1 MADEPTLGEI
11 NRSVQDVKNELRAMR
26 GELVRGDVYTANRS
40 ADDLRIRAVEADL
53 KRIEDDRSAMRR
65 LVYGAIFSAAG
76 SVVVT
81 GIIAVANNKP

>member
-40 ADDLRIRAVEADL
+40 TDDLRLRAVEADL

-65 LVYGAIFSAAG
+65 LVYGAMFTAGG
-76 SVVVT
+76 SVLVQ
-81 GIIAVANNKP
+81 GLIAWANHKP